1 MKRYGYIIEE
11 IIDEA
16 NMNESFDYVM
26 RGKNRK
32 NSQSGRH
39 ILKNRSKVIAD
50 LQKRISD
57 GSYRISGYRSYTIN
71 EQGKEREIQSI
82 PLKDRIALNAIM
94 RVVEKYLNRRFIKD
108 SAASIKGRGMHYLL
122 RRMVK
127 DMMRDYEGTRYVYK
141 CDIRKF
147 YQSISQELMMNLIK
161 RTFKDKKLIV
171 ILDNCVCILPY
182 GMSIGLRTSQ
192 ALGNLFLD
200 HYLDH
205 VLKDKL
211 GVDYY
216 RRYCDDEALQTGSYK
231 ELTFLRGVIH
241 KCIKNAQLE
250 IKGNEQMFCVNERPI
265 DFLGFQ
271 MFGDGHIKIRKRI
284 KKRFSHKWETVK
296 SRKRRVALV
305 GSFYGMAKHAHAR
318 NLFKTI
324 TGISM
329 KSFAEFGLNFV
340 AKDGK
345 KRFDCNSYPL
355 GELQNRTIIVLDFEK
370 GVKTKEGEGRY
381 VVHFRF
387 ADDDKEGKFFTNSE
401 ELKQM
406 LDKIDEI
413 DGGIPFKATIKRT
426 TFGNGKYKYS
436 FA

>member
-26 RGKNRK
+26 RGNLRK
-32 NSQSGRH
+32 KRQSGKH
-39 ILKNRSKVIAD
+39 ILKNRSSIIAD
-50 LQKRISD
+50 LQKRIGD
-57 GSYRISGYRSYTIN
+57 GSYGISGYQSYTIH
-71 EQGKEREIQSI
+71 EHGKEREIQSI

-122 RRMVK
+122 RRIVK
-127 DMMRDYEGTRYVYK
+127 DMMRDDEGTRYVYK
-141 CDIRKF
+141 CDVRKF
-147 YQSISQELMMNLIK
+147 YQSVSQKLMMDLVK
-161 RTFKDKKLIV
+161 RTFKDKKLIA
-171 ILDNCVCILPY
+171 ILDNCVCMLPH

-216 RRYCDDEALQTGSYK
+216 RRYCDDEVLQMGSYK
-231 ELTFLRGVIH
+231 ELTPIREVIH
-241 KCIKNAQLE
+241 QCIKNAQLE
-250 IKGNEQMFCVNERPI
+250 IKGNEQMFCVDERPI

-271 MFGDGHIKIRKRI
+271 VFGDGHIKIRKLI
-284 KKRFSHKWETVK
+284 KKRFSHKWNTVK
-296 SRKRRVALV
+296 SRKRRISLV

-329 KSFAEFGLNFV
+329 KNFAEFGLNFL

-381 VVHFRF
+381 VVHFQF
-387 ADDDKEGKFFTNSE
+387 EDDGKEGKFFTNSE
-401 ELKQM
+401 ELK
-406 LDKIDEI
+406 
-413 DGGIPFKATIKRT
+413 
-426 TFGNGKYKYS
+426 
-436 FA
+436 

>member
-26 RGKNRK
+26 RGNQRK
-32 NSQSGRH
+32 KSQSGKH

-50 LQKRISD
+50 LQQRIGD
-57 GSYRISGYRSYTIN
+57 GSYQISNYSSYTVH
-71 EQGKEREIQSI
+71 EHGKEREIQSI

-127 DMMRDYEGTRYVYK
+127 DMMRDDEGTRYVYK

-147 YQSISQELMMNLIK
+147 YQSVSQELMMDLIR
-161 RTFKDKKLIV
+161 RTFKDKKLIA
-171 ILDNCVCILPY
+171 ILGNCVCMLPN

-192 ALGNLFLD
+192 ALGNLLLD

-205 VLKDKL
+205 ILKDKL
-211 GVDYY
+211 GVEYY
-216 RRYCDDEALQTGSYK
+216 RRYCDDEVLQSGSYK
-231 ELTFLRGVIH
+231 ELTHLREVVH
-241 KCIKNAQLE
+241 QCIKNAKLE
-250 IKGNEQMFCVNERPI
+250 IKGNEQMFCVDERPI

-271 MFGDGHIKIRKRI
+271 VFGDGHIKIRKRI
-284 KKRFSHKWETVK
+284 KKRFSHKWNTVK
-296 SRKRRVALV
+296 SRKRRISLV
-305 GSFYGMAKHAHAR
+305 GSFYGMAKHAHAG

-329 KSFAEFGLNFV
+329 KNFAEFGLNFL

-370 GVKTKEGEGRY
+370 GVKTKEGEDRY
-381 VVHFRF
+381 VIHFHF
-387 ADDDKEGKFFTNSE
+387 EDDNKEGKFFTNSE

-406 LDKIDEI
+406 LDKIAEI
-413 DGGIPFKATIKRT
+413 GGMPFKTTIKRT
-426 TFGNGKYKYS
+426 SFGNGKFKYS

>member
-16 NMNESFDYVM
+16 NMNESFEYVM
-26 RGKNRK
+26 RGNKRK

-57 GSYRISGYRSYTIN
+57 GSYQISDYRSYTIHDH
-71 EQGKEREIQSI
+71 GKEREIQSI

-122 RRMVK
+122 RRMIK
-127 DMMRDYEGTRYVYK
+127 DMMRDNEGTRYVYK

-147 YQSISQELMMNLIK
+147 YQSISQELMINLI
-161 RTFKDKKLIV
+161 RQTFKDKKLIT
-171 ILDNCVCILPY
+171 ILENCVCMLPY

-211 GVDYY
+211 GVEYY
-216 RRYCDDEALQTGSYK
+216 RRYCDDEVLQTGSYK
-231 ELTFLRGVIH
+231 ELTFLREVIH
-241 KCIKNAQLE
+241 QCIKNAQLE
-250 IKGNEQMFCVNERPI
+250 IKGNEQMFCVDERPI

-271 MFGDGHIKIRKRI
+271 VFGDGHIKIRKRI
-284 KKRFSHKWETVK
+284 KKRFSHKWKTIK
-296 SRKRRVALV
+296 SRKRRVALA
-305 GSFYGMAKHAHAR
+305 GSFYGMAKHAHAK

-381 VVHFRF
+381 VVHFQF
-387 ADDDKEGKFFTNSE
+387 VDDNKEGKFFTNSE

-406 LDKIDEI
+406 LDKIEEI
-413 DGGIPFKATIKRT
+413 DGGMPFKATIKRT
-426 TFGNGKYKYS
+426 SFGNGKYKYS
-436 FA
+436 FS